1 MDLLEAQ
8 KQLSNVLNGLK
19 KSIPPQ
25 DQVIVNQVQQAMK
38 KNDVEKLKELQTKLT
53 EKYATSNK

>member
-1 MDLLEAQ
+1 MDLLAAQ
-8 KQLSNVLNGLK
+8 KQLSSVLNGLK